1 MSEPEI
7 ASIVSLTEDGRG
19 LCDLP
24 GKKVLVPDVLKG
36 EQISLVR
43 GRRRRNHEEGR
54 LVEVLQ
60 GAPDR
65 VEPRCE
71 YFGLCGGC
79 VLQHMKPR
87 KQWEFKQ
94 KLLAD
99 KLGAAGLDP
108 QRWLPPLSGPEY
120 GYRRRARL
128 GVKDVPGKGRVLV
141 GFRERGKPYI
151 TVMDRCA
158 ILAPPAGDLLR
169 PLADLIGS
177 LTLHN
182 RLPQIEVAVGDN
194 ATALVFRILA
204 EPASADLVALEAFAK
219 RYDVRI
225 YLQPAGPDSVYALRE
240 YSSMLHYGL
249 PDFDISIEFEPTDF
263 LQINSELNRRMVAQA
278 VDLLAPS
285 PSERVLDLFC
295 GLGNFSL
302 PLARRARRVVG
313 VEGDVSLVARARR
326 NAARNGLDNLEFH
339 QSDLFTGGPDEP
351 WQAQGY
357 DCILLD
363 PPRAGAERII
373 GQVAT
378 LGGRRIVYVSCHP
391 DTLARDAALLVREQ
405 GYHFVAAAIMDMFP
419 HTAHVEAMAV
429 FDRHTKE

>member
-1 MSEPEI
+1 VSEPEI
-7 ASIVSLTEDGRG
+7 ANIVSLTEDGRG

-36 EQISLVR
+36 ERVSLVR

-79 VLQHMKPR
+79 VLQHMKPL

-204 EPASADLVALEAFAK
+204 KPASADLAALEAFAK
-219 RYDVRI
+219 RYDIRI
-225 YLQPAGPDSVYALRE
+225 YLQPAGPDSIYALTE
-240 YSSMLHYGL
+240 YSSMLYYEL

-263 LQINSELNRRMVAQA
+263 VQINSELNRSMVAQA

-302 PLARRARRVVG
+302 PLARRAGRVVG
-313 VEGDVSLVARARR
+313 VEGDASLVARARR
-326 NAARNGLDNLEFH
+326 NAARHGLDNLEFH
-339 QSDLFTGGPDEP
+339 QSDLFTGEPDEP

-378 LGGRRIVYVSCHP
+378 LGARRIVYVSCHP
-391 DTLARDAALLVREQ
+391 DTLARDAALIVREQ
-405 GYHFVAAAIMDMFP
+405 GYHFVAAGIMDMFP
-419 HTAHVEAMAV
+419 HTAHVEAIVV
-429 FDRHTKE
+429 FDRQTKE